1 MVRFEDFTH
10 PTRTILSHMDKNDL
24 TREQIEKFQASVP
37 PTSQYLRRVLER
49 MADTGFPLDDTI
61 RQATDRAQ
69 DALHGLWIHLHY
81 LKCKDQTGSPFQKRR
96 RKTGQGDGT

>member
-24 TREQIEKFQASVP
+24 TREQIEKMQAVNA
-37 PTSQYLRRVLER
+37 PTSQYLRRVVER

-61 RQATDRAQ
+61 RQVTDRAQ
-69 DALHGLWIHLHY
+69 NALHGLWIHLHY
-81 LKCKDQTGSPFQKRR
+81 LKCKDQNGSPFSKKKS
-96 RKTGQGDGT
+96 RKSD